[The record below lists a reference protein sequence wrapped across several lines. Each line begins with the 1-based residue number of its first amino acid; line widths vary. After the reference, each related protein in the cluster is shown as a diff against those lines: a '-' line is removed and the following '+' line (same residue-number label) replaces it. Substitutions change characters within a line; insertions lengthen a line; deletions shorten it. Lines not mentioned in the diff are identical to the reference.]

1 MRKYYLKATAPAADQ
16 KYFTKNQK
24 IKCFKAR
31 RHAQKKV
38 GPFIE
43 FLFRDLRK
51 FWKFR
56 FLPSSLLSFF
66 PF

>member
-51 FWKFR
+51 F
-56 FLPSSLLSFF
+56 
-66 PF
+66 